1 MIVAAQPKQFTLK
14 DDGCIYF
21 QPDSTNPLPGDVLAV
36 LRKGESLLQPR
47 VELIPVRD
55 LGSESVADVLTAV
68 ETWVKAHIYTVLE
81 PLFSLVGD
89 ETLSEPNREI
99 AFKLFEHT
107 GIVPRGDVEASIAK
121 LDPEMRKVLRDKK
134 VRLGPVLVFLPELNK
149 PVAVKLRAILWSLFH
164 EKPLPAPTPR
174 DGAMSAVVDVTTADP
189 DFYRAIGYPLYGPR
203 VIRID
208 MLDRVINAIYD
219 TAKEGKF
226 RAEHKMAEWMGCPI
240 ADLYAILESMGHR
253 RIQKPIDPVV
263 PSVVAEEPVVLTNS
277 IPSAGVG
284 GDGEVESEK
293 KDDATIPVDSES
305 KAESEGMTPDVPET
319 KKQEQKKPELDL
331 FLLRRGKAHIDRPER
346 PFRPNRTARSEADSR
361 SDSRSDSQGEIEVV
375 NKKVY
380 SKSDK
385 KPFPPERY
393 APKGQKTDQKF
404 NKKRTQSDEKL
415 GKKGSRPSKGDDA
428 SDRHNPRIYTA
439 EASESDNPFAI
450 LQNLKLK

>member
-14 DDGCIYF
+14 DDGYIYF

-47 VELIPVRD
+47 VELTPARD
-55 LGSESVADVLTAV
+55 LGSESVADVLMAV

-277 IPSAGVG
+277 IPSGQ
-284 GDGEVESEK
+284 DGEVESEK

-331 FLLRRGKAHIDRPER
+331 FLLRRGKAHVDRAER
-346 PFRPNRTARSEADSR
+346 PFRPNRTARSEVDSQ
-361 SDSRSDSQGEIEVV
+361 SDSRSDSQGEMEPV

-380 SKSDK
+380 SKADK